1 MKHCTFFVLT
11 YICLLSQLFAQ
22 QDSVIN
28 LQQQLPSNDSWWQL
42 FGDSTL
48 TRLIN
53 TAVTHNYDLL
63 NAIKNIEMARSKV
76 RIERSHYFPTLEASI
91 QYSPQ
96 KSSLGIDHSDSYSRI
111 GQSGLS
117 MNWEIDVFGSIRK
130 NVKAQKEYYLAS
142 QEDYRSVM
150 VSLAAEIATAYIQ
163 LRTYQQQLEVAR
175 HNLQS
180 QEEILQ
186 LNEAKL
192 KAGLTSRLT
201 VAQARGLWLQTKAT
215 LPAIESSV
223 YEQANLLLV

>member
-1 MKHCTFFVLT
+1 MKHCVFFILT
-11 YICLLSQLFAQ
+11 YIYLLPQLFAQ
-22 QDSVIN
+22 PDSVIN

-48 TRLIN
+48 TRIIN
-53 TAVTHNYDLL
+53 TAVLHNYDLL
-63 NAIKNIEMARSKV
+63 NAIKNIEIARSKI
-76 RIERSHYFPTLEASI
+76 RIERSHYFPILEASV
-91 QYSPQ
+91 QYSPE

-111 GQSGLS
+111 GQGGLS

-130 NVKAQKEYYLAS
+130 SVKAQKEYYLAS

-180 QEEILQ
+180 QEEI
-186 LNEAKL
+186 
-192 KAGLTSRLT
+192 
-201 VAQARGLWLQTKAT
+201 
-215 LPAIESSV
+215 
-223 YEQANLLLV
+223 

>member
-76 RIERSHYFPTLEASI
+76 RIERSHYFPSLEASI
-91 QYSPQ
+91 VP
-96 KSSLGIDHSDSYSRI
+96 KKAA
-111 GQSGLS
+111 
-117 MNWEIDVFGSIRK
+117 WVSIIPT
-130 NVKAQKEYYLAS
+130 V
-142 QEDYRSVM
+142 
-150 VSLAAEIATAYIQ
+150 I
-163 LRTYQQQLEVAR
+163 
-175 HNLQS
+175 
-180 QEEILQ
+180 
-186 LNEAKL
+186 
-192 KAGLTSRLT
+192 AGL
-201 VAQARGLWLQTKAT
+201 ARVDYL
-215 LPAIESSV
+215 
-223 YEQANLLLV
+223 

>member
-130 NVKAQKEYYLAS
+130 NVKAQKS
-142 QEDYRSVM
+142 
-150 VSLAAEIATAYIQ
+150 
-163 LRTYQQQLEVAR
+163 
-175 HNLQS
+175 H
-180 QEEILQ
+180 
-186 LNEAKL
+186 K
-192 KAGLTSRLT
+192 
-201 VAQARGLWLQTKAT
+201 
-215 LPAIESSV
+215 
-223 YEQANLLLV
+223 